1 MANESASLAI
11 TSMQVMGAMGMV
23 NTGLVIWWFFKY
35 VTDYKNNNFWWVWL
49 SAVAVNGLLWIGLFF
64 SLPVLFF
71 AGSTT
76 VNVVTFLSQMT
87 LIGAYFAYWINI
99 GAMAY
104 VFYVE
109 DKADSGSLY
118 ADTTEATYWFAT
130 YSGLCLLDAII
141 SISLIDGI
149 VEYRD
154 QVNLAE

>member
-1 MANESASLAI
+1 MLAESESLAI
-11 TSMQVMGAMGMV
+11 TSMQVMGAVGML
-23 NTGLVIWWFFKY
+23 NTGLVLWWFFKY
-35 VTDYKNNNFWWVWL
+35 VTSYKNNNFWWVWL
-49 SAVAVNGLLWIGLFF
+49 SAVAVNGFLWIGLFF

-76 VNVVTFLSQMT
+76 INVVTFLSQMT
-87 LIGAYFAYWINI
+87 LIGAYIAYWANI

-118 ADTTEATYWFAT
+118 DDTTEATYWFAA
-130 YSGLCLLDAII
+130 YSTLCLLDAII